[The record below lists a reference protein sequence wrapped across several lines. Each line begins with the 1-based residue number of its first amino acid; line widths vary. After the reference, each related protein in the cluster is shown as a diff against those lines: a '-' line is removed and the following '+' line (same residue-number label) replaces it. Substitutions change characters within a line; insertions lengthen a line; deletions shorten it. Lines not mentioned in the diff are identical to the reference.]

1 MLPVLPSVPP
11 CVILYARWCADLCV
25 LPLSACG
32 YEEVTVI
39 CAWLLGL
46 EGSLW
51 GCQATVPSPH
61 GPSHHVVVAG
71 HTALSETQLSS
82 PGDSSWPSSLCSGCL
97 LEGGHHHLL

>member
-1 MLPVLPSVPP
+1 MPLVLPS
-11 CVILYARWCADLCV
+11 CIIFTLTWCADLCV
-25 LPLSACG
+25 LSFRACG

-51 GCQATVPSPH
+51 ECQATVPSSH
-61 GPSHHVVVAG
+61 GPSHHVAVPG
-71 HTALSETQLSS
+71 HTTLSETLLSS
-82 PGDSSWPSSLCSGCL
+82 PGDSFWPSSLCSGCL